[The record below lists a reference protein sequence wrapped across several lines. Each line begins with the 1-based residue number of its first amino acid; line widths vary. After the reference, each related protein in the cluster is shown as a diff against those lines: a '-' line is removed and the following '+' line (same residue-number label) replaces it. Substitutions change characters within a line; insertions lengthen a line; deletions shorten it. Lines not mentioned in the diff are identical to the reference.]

1 MDAATRELVRLRAN
15 DRCEYCHL
23 PQAQAPIPRFHLE
36 HIRPRKHGGTDADDN
51 LCLACN
57 HCNFHKAS
65 NLSGI
70 DPLTDSMVRLFDP
83 RKDAWAQHFCFHGA
97 RIIGRTSIGRA
108 TVRVLG
114 MNESEQVELR
124 LHLLESGTLA

>member
-1 MDAATRELVRLRAN
+1 MDAATREQVRLRAN

-51 LCLACN
+51 LCLACH

-70 DPLTDSMVRLFDP
+70 DPLTDSMERLFDP

-108 TVRVLG
+108 TVRVLC
-114 MNESEQVELR
+114 MNDSEKVELR
-124 LHLLESGTLA
+124 LHLLESGTLE

>member
-1 MDAATRELVRLRAN
+1 M
-15 DRCEYCHL
+15 

-70 DPLTDSMVRLFDP
+70 DPLTDSMVQVFDP
-83 RKDAWAQHFCFHGA
+83 RRDAWAQHFCFHGA

-114 MNESEQVELR
+114 MNESEQVDLR